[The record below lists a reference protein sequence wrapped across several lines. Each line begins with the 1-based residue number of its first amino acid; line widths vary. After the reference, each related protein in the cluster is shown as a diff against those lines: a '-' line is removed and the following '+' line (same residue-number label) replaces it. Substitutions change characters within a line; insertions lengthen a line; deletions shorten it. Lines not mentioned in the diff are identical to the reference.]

1 MQRLGR
7 WMIAGEQEAR
17 VPARL
22 GAPLLASL
30 IRSAQAHASY
40 SSRPAPVAARPLSR

>member
-1 MQRLGR
+1 
-7 WMIAGEQEAR
+7 MIAGEQEAR

-40 SSRPAPVAARPLSR
+40 SRPVAARPLSR